1 VIAITFA
8 LPAESSNLVSL
19 LQEKKRSGRNK
30 AVTIQGKIDKRPVEI
45 FHTGVGGKACASKI
59 DNFLRAAHPKFL
71 ISSGFAGAVRDDWNV
86 GDLLLSENFSDRHLL
101 LRAERALSNQHPW
114 VGRLFTSTSIVD
126 SIAERDEIARDN
138 GADAVDM
145 ETELIAQAC
154 AMHGVPLLSLRVISD
169 TAGQPLPAPPKILFD
184 VEQQRTN
191 AAKLTLYF
199 LTHPGRAG
207 RLIAFSRRVSRA
219 RHNLTDAIVTLV
231 RELAPNG

>member
-1 VIAITFA
+1 
-8 LPAESSNLVSL
+8 
-19 LQEKKRSGRNK
+19 
-30 AVTIQGKIDKRPVEI
+30 
-45 FHTGVGGKACASKI
+45 
-59 DNFLRAAHPKFL
+59 
-71 ISSGFAGAVRDDWNV
+71 VRDDWNV

-114 VGRLFTSTSIVD
+114 VGRLFTSTSMVD
-126 SIAERDEIARDN
+126 SIPERDQIARDN

-145 ETELIAQAC
+145 ETEVIAQAC
-154 AMHGVPLLSLRVISD
+154 AEHGVPLLSLRVISD

-199 LTHPGRAG
+199 LTRPGRAG

-219 RHNLTDAIVTLV
+219 RRNLTDAITMLV
-231 RELAPNG
+231 RELAPND